1 MNRAD
6 ALVQELNK
14 TTKGRLTVFLG
25 AAPGVGK
32 TCAMLQRAR
41 ELFQA
46 GTDVVIGVV
55 ETHGRSET
63 ARQMEGLP
71 ALLMKDV
78 IHQGQ
83 TLKEFDLE
91 AALQRRPSLILIDE
105 LAHSNA
111 PGSLHAQRWQ
121 DVESLL
127 KAGIDVYG
135 TLNVQHLES
144 VNDQVR
150 QLTGIKVR
158 ETVPDTLFDHLR
170 DVRLI
175 DLPPDDLL
183 ERLQQGKIY
192 APHVARQALTG
203 FFTPVNL
210 AALRDLA
217 IDKAGQL
224 IDRDSRTAHS
234 AHGRTPTPMRKTV
247 LIVLDGSESG
257 EYMLRAGGRLAE
269 RRGARWIALCV
280 VNRNASLDD
289 QQRARMDRWSDLTR
303 RLGGEFEVV
312 HHSDRIS
319 AIFEVAKAR
328 QVTAILAER
337 GHEGFLARL
346 FRTTLADQLLHRGKQ
361 FEITLIAADQPTPA
375 KASLRTIQTPLA
387 DWAFAAICSVIA
399 VLIAWMADSLLAFKD
414 LSAIFL
420 IAVLVVATRTGRT
433 AATIAALF
441 CFLAYNYFFI
451 DPRFTFEISAEQ
463 GIITVLGFLVTALMA
478 GGLASRMR
486 EQLDALRAANAY
498 GMAME
503 QLTRQLSTATD
514 IHAVLERGA
523 KALAQSTG
531 ARVWL
536 RVGELAESQGDFKL
550 PQDAKIVHAA
560 GLCESNREECGRFT
574 NTLAGIDWLFMPMP
588 ASKGGSDGVAG
599 LCFPM
604 GQKSLSAEM
613 VTLVRSMTQ
622 SIGDAVVRTRL
633 VNELESARVISET
646 EKLRSALLSSVSHD
660 LRSPLAAMVGAAE
673 TLDTFKETLPP
684 DDRTALLDTILQEGQ
699 RLDRY
704 IQNLLDMTRL
714 GHNGLA
720 LKREWTYVDD
730 LVASAA
736 QRLQRYNPGQKVEV
750 HIEAGLPPLH
760 AHPALIEQALFNVIE
775 NAAKFSPAGEALEIQ
790 VSRDSDTLQIDVT
803 DQGPGIPTEERER
816 VFDMFYTMQ
825 RGDRGTQGTGLGL
838 TIVQGIVGSHMGE
851 VSALPGHGGR
861 GTTLRICLPLGAEP
875 ANLTTDTTA

>member
-14 TTKGRLTVFLG
+14 TAKGRLTVFLG

-32 TCAMLQRAR
+32 TFAMLQRAR
-41 ELFQA
+41 ELLQN

-55 ETHGRSET
+55 ETHGRGET

-71 ALLMKDV
+71 ALPMMD
-78 IHQGQ
+78 IHHQGQ
-83 TLKEFDLE
+83 ILKEFDLE
-91 AALQRRPSLILIDE
+91 AALNRRPSLILIDE
-105 LAHSNA
+105 LAHSNG
-111 PGSLHAQRWQ
+111 PGCLHAQRWQ

-135 TLNVQHLES
+135 TLNIQHLES
-144 VNDQVR
+144 INDQVH
-150 QLTGIKVR
+150 QLTGVRVR

-170 DVRLI
+170 DIRLI

-192 APHVARQALTG
+192 APHIARQAMTG

-210 AALRDLA
+210 KALRDLA

-224 IDRDSRTAHS
+224 IDQDSRMALS
-234 AHGRTPTPMRKTV
+234 ANGRESAPMRKTV
-247 LIVLDGSESG
+247 LIVLDGSERS

-280 VNRNASLDD
+280 VSRNAHLDD
-289 QQRARMDRWSDLTR
+289 THRARLDQWSDLTR

-312 HHSDRIS
+312 HHSDRIH
-319 AIFEVAKAR
+319 AIFEVARVR

-337 GHEGFLARL
+337 GHEGLIARL
-346 FRTTLADQLLHRGKQ
+346 CRRTLADQLLHRGRQ
-361 FEITLIAADQPTPA
+361 YEITLIASDDSRPA
-375 KASLRTIQTPLA
+375 KSILRANQVPFA
-387 DWAFAAICSVIA
+387 DWAFAVLCSILA
-399 VLIAWMADSLLAFKD
+399 VLTAWAADSLLAFKD

-420 IAVLVVATRTGRT
+420 IAVLVVATRTGRS
-433 AATIAALF
+433 AATLAAVT

-451 DPRFTFEISAEQ
+451 EPRFTFEISAEQ
-463 GIITVLGFLVTALMA
+463 GIITVSGFLVTALMA

-498 GMAME
+498 GIALE

-523 KALAQSTG
+523 RALAQSSG

-536 RVGELAESQGDFKL
+536 RVGTLAETQAEFTLSED
-550 PQDAKIVHAA
+550 PKIRHAA
-560 GLCESNREECGRFT
+560 SLCESTREECGRFT
-574 NTLAGIDWLFMPMP
+574 NTLAGAEWLFMPMP
-588 ASKGGSDGVAG
+588 ASNSGSEGVAG
-599 LCFPM
+599 FCFPAS
-604 GQKSLSAEM
+604 QKSLSNEM
-613 VTLVRSMTQ
+613 ATLLKSMTQ
-622 SIGDAVVRTRL
+622 SIGDAVMRTRL

-673 TLDTFKETLPP
+673 TLDTFQTSLPP
-684 DDRTALLDTILQEGQ
+684 EDHAALLDTILQEGQ

-720 LKREWTYVDD
+720 LKREWTYVED
-730 LVASAA
+730 LVASAV
-736 QRLQRYNPGQKVEV
+736 QRLQRYHPGQTIEV
-750 HIEAGLPPLH
+750 QIEDGLPPLH

-775 NAAKFSPAGEALEIQ
+775 NAAKFSPIGEALEIRVARQ
-790 VSRDSDTLQIDVT
+790 SDKLQIEVT
-803 DQGPGIPTEERER
+803 DKGPGIPADERAK

-851 VSALPGHGGR
+851 VTALPGPDGQ
-861 GTTLRICLPLGAEP
+861 GTTLRICLPLSVEP
-875 ANLTTDTTA
+875 NSSSVDYTE